1 MPPARSV
8 MVSPDTTAVKSSL
21 VPDARRWRLEG
32 LSELLGGGRGERESD
47 ERFRLRFLGED
58 ERETESPSSTPRF
71 IDREIRSG
79 DVFATGAGGG
89 LRIYSLLRKS
99 ECQDRGLT
107 FHSRQFPSHRTRIYQ
122 IMAKG
127 DRLNNP
133 TSWKCQFD
141 GILSTAF

>member
-99 ECQDRGLT
+99 EMSRPWTHLSFSSVSESSDSDIPDNGERGP
-107 FHSRQFPSHRTRIYQ
+107 FE
-122 IMAKG
+122 
-127 DRLNNP
+127 
-133 TSWKCQFD
+133 
-141 GILSTAF
+141 